1 MQPADRPPHG
11 SQLWL
16 AFLIAL
22 GGCNKPS
29 EPSKLHSG
37 SSDAAAPDSPMQ
49 VTAPSQAIEP
59 SAQNPSAPSPA
70 VADVCAEL
78 REQRTYVSREDFAC
92 GPPVEGRPAPRCHSR
107 IEFVE
112 GTYQWRHT
120 DMVFTGTYTCEGVQ
134 IRGDGHHGVYDPD
147 TRHLRWEGV
156 EYVPEAHP

>member
-1 MQPADRPPHG
+1 MQPADRSPHG

-22 GGCNKPS
+22 SGCNKPS
-29 EPSKLHSG
+29 EPSRLHSG
-37 SSDAAAPDSPMQ
+37 SSEAAAPGSP
-49 VTAPSQAIEP
+49 VEAAPPAQRAIEP
-59 SAQNPSAPSPA
+59 TAQAASPA
-70 VADVCAEL
+70 VVDVCAEL
-78 REQRTYVSREDFAC
+78 REQRAYVSRQDFEC

-134 IRGDGHHGVYDPD
+134 IRGDGHRGVYDPD

-156 EYVPEAHP
+156 EYVPETNP